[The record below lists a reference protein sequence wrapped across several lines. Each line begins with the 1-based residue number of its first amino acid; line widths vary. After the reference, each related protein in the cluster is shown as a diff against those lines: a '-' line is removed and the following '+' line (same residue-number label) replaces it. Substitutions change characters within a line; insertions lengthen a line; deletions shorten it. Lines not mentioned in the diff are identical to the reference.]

1 MGMTEISR
9 EEIRRIV
16 LEILQE
22 ELGIDRTKYI
32 DVLERLAR
40 LEEGQKM
47 IIEIMNKRF
56 EDINKRFED
65 INRRFEDINKR
76 FEDVNKRFED
86 LNRRFED
93 INSRF
98 TMITTFMAVGFSTLA
113 ALMVVLKI
121 FS

>member
-56 EDINKRFED
+56 EDVNK
-65 INRRFEDINKR
+65 RFEDINKR
-76 FEDVNKRFED
+76 FED
-86 LNRRFED
+86 

-98 TMITTFMAVGFSTLA
+98 TTLTTFMAVGFSTLA

>member
-1 MGMTEISR
+1 MTEISR

-56 EDINKRFED
+56 EDVNK
-65 INRRFEDINKR
+65 RFEDINKR
-76 FEDVNKRFED
+76 FED
-86 LNRRFED
+86 

-98 TMITTFMAVGFSTLA
+98 TMLTTFMAVGFSTLA

>member
-56 EDINKRFED
+56 EDVNK
-65 INRRFEDINKR
+65 RFEDINKR
-76 FEDVNKRFED
+76 FED
-86 LNRRFED
+86 

-98 TMITTFMAVGFSTLA
+98 TMLTTFMAVGFSTLA

>member
-65 INRRFEDINKR
+65 IN
-76 FEDVNKRFED
+76 
-86 LNRRFED
+86 
-93 INSRF
+93 SRF
-98 TMITTFMAVGFSTLA
+98 TMLTTFMAVGFSTLA
-113 ALMVVLKI
+113 VLMVVLKI

>member
-9 EEIRRIV
+9 EEIRKIV

-32 DVLERLAR
+32 DVLGRLAR

-56 EDINKRFED
+56 EDVNK
-65 INRRFEDINKR
+65 RFEDINKR
-76 FEDVNKRFED
+76 FED
-86 LNRRFED
+86 

-98 TMITTFMAVGFSTLA
+98 TMLTPFMAVGFSTLA

>member
-56 EDINKRFED
+56 EDVNK
-65 INRRFEDINKR
+65 RFEDINKR
-76 FEDVNKRFED
+76 FK
-86 LNRRFED
+86 D

-98 TMITTFMAVGFSTLA
+98 TMLTTFMAVGFSTLA

>member
-1 MGMTEISR
+1 MGMIEISR

-56 EDINKRFED
+56 EDIN
-65 INRRFEDINKR
+65 
-76 FEDVNKRFED
+76 
-86 LNRRFED
+86 
-93 INSRF
+93 SRF
-98 TMITTFMAVGFSTLA
+98 TMLTTFMAVGFSTLA

>member
-32 DVLERLAR
+32 DVLKRLAR

-56 EDINKRFED
+56 EDVNK
-65 INRRFEDINKR
+65 RFEDINKR
-76 FEDVNKRFED
+76 FED
-86 LNRRFED
+86 

-98 TMITTFMAVGFSTLA
+98 TMLTTFMAVGFSTLA